1 MAAPNTNYEPPTGNK
16 QQGGQQNEPG
26 LKKRVYVGNLPPDT
40 SREELRELG
49 SKYGRVIQVELI
61 RAKDGRLPFGFISF
75 LSEEDAGYTA
85 YMLHDHVYKNAYP
98 LEVSLSNSKIQPAR
112 KPGAPR
118 QAGGTVTQAKNAK
131 PPRVKKTMYSLRELT
146 PKNPPTQTNQD
157 KPNMKNYTQNLN
169 DDQGVGSG
177 SPTLATFTGWTDNPA
192 DVPQAPLGRTSNP
205 PVQNNQDFNNNQP
218 RNNKFNNDGQGTN
231 RKNNNY
237 NNNNNRNRGGGAFR
251 RAQDSPQFV
260 GDEVRDDDFDSTEQI
275 PVVVQDSPALNQFP
289 PQNSKRNNQKGQVQ
303 GQVQG
308 QGQGQGQQNRTTNPK
323 GGQQKNKLGS
333 NTGGPQTVSAS
344 IQYTQAGRIPTSNV
358 QVNVETAPKKIS
370 INFNLPV
377 DQIDEFL
384 NAIQPYVQEN
394 TQ

>member
-1 MAAPNTNYEPPTGNK
+1 
-16 QQGGQQNEPG
+16 
-26 LKKRVYVGNLPPDT
+26 
-40 SREELRELG
+40 
-49 SKYGRVIQVELI
+49 
-61 RAKDGRLPFGFISF
+61 
-75 LSEEDAGYTA
+75 
-85 YMLHDHVYKNAYP
+85 
-98 LEVSLSNSKIQPAR
+98 
-112 KPGAPR
+112 
-118 QAGGTVTQAKNAK
+118 
-131 PPRVKKTMYSLRELT
+131 
-146 PKNPPTQTNQD
+146 
-157 KPNMKNYTQNLN
+157 MKNYTQNLN

-237 NNNNNRNRGGGAFR
+237 NNNNRNRGGGAFR

-289 PQNSKRNNQKGQVQ
+289 PQNSKRNNQKGQGQVQ
-303 GQVQG
+303 GQVQGQG